1 MPWRIEDELK
11 ALDADYIQAGLCRG
25 FAIRDGNL
33 VTGQQN
39 FSGSETADLILETL
53 GR

>member
-1 MPWRIEDELK
+1 VEDNPNPCLPSQPI
-11 ALDADYIQAGLCRG
+11 DRTIG

-39 FSGSETADLILETL
+39 FSGSETAELILETL